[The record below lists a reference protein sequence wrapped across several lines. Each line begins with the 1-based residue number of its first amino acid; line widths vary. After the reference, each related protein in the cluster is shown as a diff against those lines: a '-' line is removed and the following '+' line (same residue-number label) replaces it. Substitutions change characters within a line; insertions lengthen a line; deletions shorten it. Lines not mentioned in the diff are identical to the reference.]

1 MEASLDQ
8 LRTLAAVVDE
18 GTFDAASA
26 ALGVTPSAV
35 SQRIKAL
42 ETSVG
47 RVLITRTKPVRVTGP
62 GAAVLRLAR
71 TTTRLADDTAYDL
84 GLGGGAGFARLPIA
98 VNADSLATWFLPA
111 LARMPAR
118 QRAVFDVHLDD
129 QDRTYELFTSESVL
143 AAVTSIDR
151 PVAGCAVTPLGSMR
165 YLAVASP
172 DFAAA
177 ALPDGL
183 TDAAVAD
190 APLIVFNRKD
200 TLQHRFIQQVTG
212 ESLTPPTHF
221 LPSTAD
227 FLNGIRLGM
236 GWGMV
241 PELQAEGEM
250 ARGTVVALAPD
261 RPMDVPLFWQVWPLD
276 SPPLRA
282 LTEVVLAAADVHLR
296 PTASHGVRGWGPAT
310 RA

>member
-1 MEASLDQ
+1 MDASLDQ

-18 GTFDAASA
+18 GTFDAASV

-42 ETSVG
+42 ETNVG

-62 GAAVLRLAR
+62 GAAMLRLAR

-84 GLGGGAGFARLPIA
+84 GLAGTAGFARLPIA

-118 QRAVFDVHLDD
+118 HRAVFDVHIDD
-129 QDRTYELFTSESVL
+129 QDKTYELFTSESVL

-151 PVAGCAVTPLGSMR
+151 PVAGCTVTALGTMR
-165 YLAVASP
+165 YRAVAAP

-177 ALPDGL
+177 ALPGGV
-183 TDAAVAD
+183 TAAAAAG
-190 APLIVFNRKD
+190 APLVVFNRKD

-212 ESLTPPTHF
+212 ESVTPPAHY
-221 LPSTAD
+221 LPSSTD

-236 GWGMV
+236 GWGLA
-241 PELQAEGEM
+241 PELQ
-250 ARGTVVALAPD
+250 VAADLASGALVPLAPD
-261 RPMDVPLFWQVWPLD
+261 RPMDVALYWQVWPLD

-282 LTEVVLAAADVHLR
+282 LTEVVRAAAAAHLR
-296 PTASHGVRGWGPAT
+296 PAA
-310 RA
+310 